1 MKPLNASALRA
12 TRVCRE
18 RYSTPNGLYL
28 LDHYR
33 WVEGCRHPDGRV
45 VAGPPSLR
53 AVARV
58 RLFESGRV
66 RIFFQDFFTVK
77 IFNQLVNFP

>member
-33 WVEGCRHPDGRV
+33 WVEGCRRPDGRV

-58 RLFESGRV
+58 RV
-66 RIFFQDFFTVK
+66 RACADFFSG
-77 IFNQLVNFP
+77 FFYSENF